1 MRNKINI
8 NNFNPLELNTVLN
21 IIDNSESSVSYAGI
35 IFTTQ
40 PYIEINKIKKL
51 ENIFSEYEKMSL
63 KGLVR
68 EQLYKQL
75 DLYNMSKI
83 PSHLL
88 TTVNC
93 SVFTYN
99 LGLQLTVYKNNK
111 LRACIGTNDNYNENF
126 YENDDFSLL
135 NKIKKFTNEL
145 TLHKTNYKDL
155 EFTIIEPSEI
165 NNLSFNIDII

>member
-1 MRNKINI
+1 
-8 NNFNPLELNTVLN
+8 
-21 IIDNSESSVSYAGI
+21 
-35 IFTTQ
+35 
-40 PYIEINKIKKL
+40 
-51 ENIFSEYEKMSL
+51 
-63 KGLVR
+63 
-68 EQLYKQL
+68 
-75 DLYNMSKI
+75 MSKI

-99 LGLQLTVYKNNK
+99 LGLHLTVYKNNK

-165 NNLSFNIDII
+165 NSLSFNIDII